1 LILQHFRPLA
11 GIAARGLADDAAVL
25 SVPAGREL
33 VISADAMNEG
43 VHFLPGADPGLLA
56 QKLLR
61 VNLSDLAAMG
71 AAPLGYLLAL
81 ALPRGTADSWFEAFA
96 AGLARD
102 QAEFG
107 ICLLGGDSTAI
118 EGAASLSLTIL
129 GTVAAGAA
137 IGRDGAAA
145 GDEVWV
151 SGTVGDGALGLAVL
165 RGELEDR
172 SGFLAS
178 RYLRPTPRLGLA
190 DGIAHAAID
199 ISDGLW
205 AELGHLC
212 RGSGVSVDVSSA
224 LVPLSEAGVG
234 AGEAWRAT
242 ALRGGDDYELL
253 MAVPEGRG
261 AELRARAAALGV
273 AVSYVGRFAAG
284 PAEVRVDGVGVAAL
298 GWSHFGD

>member
-43 VHFLPGADPGLLA
+43 VHFLPGAEPGLLA

-71 AAPLGYLLAL
+71 AAPLGYLLTL

-107 ICLLGGDSTAI
+107 LCLLGGDSTAI
-118 EGAASLSLTIL
+118 EGAASLSLTM
-129 GTVAAGAA
+129 
-137 IGRDGAAA
+137 
-145 GDEVWV
+145 
-151 SGTVGDGALGLAVL
+151 GDGALGLAVL

-212 RGSGVSVDVSSA
+212 RGGGVSVDVSSA